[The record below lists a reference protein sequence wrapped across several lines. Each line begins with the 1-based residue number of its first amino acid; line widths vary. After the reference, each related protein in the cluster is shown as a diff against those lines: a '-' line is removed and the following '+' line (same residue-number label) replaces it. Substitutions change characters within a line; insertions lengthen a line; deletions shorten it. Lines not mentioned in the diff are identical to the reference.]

1 MRKLSLVRNIPLL
14 IGGSFILLLLLGSI
28 LYGLF
33 SDPQEPQKVLLDE
46 NNRAIALAPFP
57 PSLKFPLGSDL
68 DGNNFVLKILEGAK
82 FTIGL
87 SILIAFLRMIVSFV
101 GGYVLYLLPS
111 YFRRILDGLANALH
125 YAPVTIFTYVL
136 IAPVIIS
143 FSWSYD
149 TVTKIVFPVLVL
161 IFVSVPVLSI
171 YIQNELHLIAKRE
184 FIESAKVMGG
194 SRLRIFR
201 KHMAPFLYP
210 KLFVVFI
217 QQVGQVL
224 IVFAHLGLLNV
235 FIGGSDVRILEYD
248 YDTGE
253 ATIAVFSMSNEW
265 AGLIGQNFQY
275 ISSFPWMVLAP
286 VTAFALTILAVNC
299 VVYGLTNR
307 YTYRRRRKRTSESIT
322 HHVIREDSFYMK
334 SL

>member
-1 MRKLSLVRNIPLL
+1 MRKISLLHNKPLL
-14 IGGSFILLLLLGSI
+14 GGGLFILLLLIGSI

-46 NNRAIALAPFP
+46 NNNAVELAPFS
-57 PSLKFPLGSDL
+57 PSTKFPLGSDL
-68 DGNNFVLKILEGAK
+68 DGNNFLLKILEGAK

-87 SILIAFLRMIVSFV
+87 SILVAFFRMVVSFV
-101 GGYVLYLLPS
+101 GGYILYLLPGT
-111 YFRRILDGLANALH
+111 FRRLLDGLANALH

-136 IAPVIIS
+136 IAPVILS

-149 TVTKIVFPVLVL
+149 TSTKVIFPMLVL
-161 IFVSVPVLSI
+161 ILISVPVLSL
-171 YIQNELHLIAKRE
+171 YVQNELHLIAEKE

-194 SRLRIFR
+194 SHFQIFR

-235 FIGGSDVRILEYD
+235 FIGGSDVRIMEYD
-248 YDTGE
+248 LEGE
-253 ATIAVFSMSNEW
+253 ATIEVFSMSNEW
-265 AGLIGQNFQY
+265 AGLIAQNFQY
-275 ISSFPWMVLAP
+275 VSSFPWMVLAP
-286 VTAFALTILAVNC
+286 VTAFALTILAVNSI
-299 VVYGLTNR
+299 VYGLTHM
-307 YTYRRRRKRTSESIT
+307 YTYRKRRKKSIESST
-322 HHVIREDSFYMK
+322 HSVIREDSFYMK
-334 SL
+334 S